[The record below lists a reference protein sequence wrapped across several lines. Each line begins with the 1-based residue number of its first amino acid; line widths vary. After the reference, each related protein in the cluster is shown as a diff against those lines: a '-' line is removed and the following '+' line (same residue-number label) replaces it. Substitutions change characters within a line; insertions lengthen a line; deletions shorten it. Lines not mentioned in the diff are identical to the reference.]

1 MLVEPWSPPIAAS
14 GNRGSVLLLATIV
27 PALALCILVAA
38 ERLWRDRKRRALL
51 TSDPSGLL
59 EPIGSWPGVRIA
71 CATVGL
77 ALIFLVCHQLI
88 VPTDTQPGGY
98 RVAAVARSAAA
109 AMCAGAILVQV
120 GRQWSA
126 NLADIALGLLTLA
139 VCTLATVFVPEQ
151 PRELAP
157 RYPLVFNAL
166 VFALALMT
174 WFWSWLAE
182 VWQQQLD
189 TRAADG
195 REPAWTTAG
204 RLVSVNRRF
213 ALVTAV
219 AGVVVAAL
227 MSVWPALRTVSA
239 DDDSLGRMSAGVVGH
254 LLLLLAVRRCA
265 RWTQR
270 AAFNILSLLVLL
282 SMLAFV
288 AVRARQY
295 VG

>member
-1 MLVEPWSPPIAAS
+1 MLVEPWNPPIAAS
-14 GNRGSVLLLATIV
+14 GNCGFVLFLATIV
-27 PALALCILVAA
+27 PPLALCILVAA

-51 TSDPSGLL
+51 TSDPLELL
-59 EPIGSWPGVRIA
+59 EPIARWPGVRGA
-71 CATVGL
+71 CGAVGL
-77 ALIFLVCHQLI
+77 ALIFLVCHQL
-88 VPTDTQPGGY
+88 VVLPDTQPGGY
-98 RVAAVARSAAA
+98 RVAAVARSIAAV
-109 AMCAGAILVQV
+109 MCAGAILAQV
-120 GRQWSA
+120 GRQWSV

-157 RYPLVFNAL
+157 RYPLIFNAI
-166 VFALALMT
+166 VFALGLMT

-195 REPAWTTAG
+195 CEPAWTTAG
-204 RLVSVNRRF
+204 RLVAVNRRF
-213 ALVTAV
+213 SLVTAV
-219 AGVVVAAL
+219 AGLVVAAM

-239 DDDSLGRMSAGVVGH
+239 DDDSLGRMSAGVAGY

-265 RWTQR
+265 RWTRR

-288 AVRARQY
+288 AIRARQY